1 MKVSSL
7 LLYVKGLLH
16 HVGERE
22 RHFTHAWRNN
32 WALNRINRAGLCGRS
47 CRALNRINRVRPV
60 WAWSDLK

>member
-16 HVGERE
+16 HVGERG

-32 WALNRINRAGLCGRS
+32 WAWFETLNRINRAGF
-47 CRALNRINRVRPV
+47 
-60 WAWSDLK
+60 AWV